1 MFNLLFKLNYM
12 IISVLVCLDE
22 EATTANGTI
31 QPIAGDV
38 GPPRRCRFVINAE
51 AGKQIQISCSVV
63 NLAGDTSFW
72 RVSPSQISIAKKTKT
87 V

>member
-1 MFNLLFKLNYM
+1 M
-12 IISVLVCLDE
+12 IISVPVCLDE
-22 EATTANGTI
+22 EATTTNGTI

-51 AGKQIQISCSVV
+51 AGKQIQISCSAV

-72 RVSPSQISIAKKTKT
+72 RVSPSQLSIAKKQKQKQFN
-87 V
+87 